1 MNRFL
6 LLGSLLYAVGLSFS
20 LSAQDDMMDFFDEV
34 EEKAR
39 PTQAVFKSQ
48 RLINVHTCETPG
60 KGEMNFVIAH
70 RFGRISE
77 GAYALWGLDNAS
89 MRMAFEYGWSD
100 RVMLSVGRSTFE
112 KTFEGG
118 VKVRA
123 LEQMDGG
130 RPFGL
135 TFYSVAMANG
145 LRWADPERD
154 NLFSSRLS
162 YAHQAILTRK
172 FDDNLSVLLVPSLVH
187 KNLVDVP
194 DRPND
199 VVTLGA
205 GFRYKVS
212 NRTTV
217 NAEYH
222 YRTKA
227 PIESELRN
235 SLSLGIDVETGGH
248 VFQLHITNSRGM
260 FERAF
265 LTETV
270 GRWQD
275 GDLYFG
281 FNLNRVFQV
290 GDRR

>member
-154 NLFSSRLS
+154 NLLSSRLS

>member
-6 LLGSLLYAVGLSFS
+6 LLGSLLCAVGLSFS

-39 PTQAVFKSQ
+39 PNQAVFKSQ

-130 RPFGL
+130 RLFGL

-265 LTETV
+265 LTETA

>member
-6 LLGSLLYAVGLSFS
+6 LLGSLLCAVGLSFS

-227 PIESELRN
+227 PIESEWRN

-265 LTETV
+265 LTETA

>member
-6 LLGSLLYAVGLSFS
+6 LLGSLLCAVGLSFS

-34 EEKAR
+34 EENAR

-260 FERAF
+260 FERSF
-265 LTETV
+265 LAETA
-270 GRWQD
+270 GRWLD

-281 FNLNRVFQV
+281 FNINRVFQV